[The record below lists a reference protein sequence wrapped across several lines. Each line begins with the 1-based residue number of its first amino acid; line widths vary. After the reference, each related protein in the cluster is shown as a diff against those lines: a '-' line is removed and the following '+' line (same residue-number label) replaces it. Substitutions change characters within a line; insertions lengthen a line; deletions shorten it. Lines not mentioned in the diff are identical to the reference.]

1 MHALAF
7 TPPGA
12 GGLPGQGGDYLISID
27 FNRNEPNED
36 NGPLSRMLVWDWRQG
51 QCIQQVRIPT
61 SQSPSLLGASQ
72 MPALTDLRANKQLR
86 FYQIVFDK
94 TGSTFMVLES
104 STSEAGGGYRV
115 SVWNFNR
122 AQAIG
127 LVSHDDL
134 EL

>member
-1 MHALAF
+1 
-7 TPPGA
+7 
-12 GGLPGQGGDYLISID
+12 
-27 FNRNEPNED
+27 
-36 NGPLSRMLVWDWRQG
+36 
-51 QCIQQVRIPT
+51 
-61 SQSPSLLGASQ
+61 

-122 AQAIG
+122 TQSIG

-134 EL
+134 ELSQTCLGISVLQSQSK